1 MKKTK
6 INRRHTDQKYM
17 DTSYDDIRNLLE
29 ISRKY
34 NKVITE
40 QEEYSEYETATVETK
55 PEKEVEEK
63 TKEYNVSGGII
74 ITHGV
79 DELDLELTDDEK
91 GAFQETMDDFV
102 EQVSDMVDY
111 GPLNLYKTNVEW
123 SGKLVKFD
131 LSYYYTIGEVNGVYI
146 GGANMVKIDDELT
159 ELLDK
164 LKRYYGIFTKKWATI
179 LSQRKKTEEG
189 EEEELEA

>member
-179 LSQRKKTEEG
+179 LSQRKKTDEG

>member
-6 INRRHTDQKYM
+6 LNKRHTDQEYN
-17 DTSYDDIRNLLE
+17 DTTYDSIRNLLE
-29 ISRKY
+29 ITRKQ
-34 NKVITE
+34 NFRNLIIE
-40 QEEYSEYETATVETK
+40 QEEGEYETSDIEVET
-55 PEKEVEEK
+55 EKEVEEK

-74 ITHGV
+74 ITHGI
-79 DELDLELTDDEK
+79 DEMDLELTDDEK

-131 LSYYYTIGEVNGVYI
+131 LSFFYTIGEVNGVYI

-164 LKRYYGIFTKKWATI
+164 LKRYYGIFTKKWANI
-179 LSQRKKTEEG
+179 LAQRKTTEES
-189 EEEELEA
+189 EEEEGL

>member
-1 MKKTK
+1 MKNTK
-6 INRRHTDQKYM
+6 SNRRHTDQKYI
-17 DTSYDDIRNLLE
+17 DASYDDIRNLLE
-29 ISRKY
+29 ISRQH
-34 NKVITE
+34 NKVIME
-40 QEEYSEYETATVETK
+40 QDEYGEYETATVETEPK
-55 PEKEVEEK
+55 KEEEEK
-63 TKEYNVSGGII
+63 TKEYNVSGGVI
-74 ITHGV
+74 ITHGM

-91 GAFQETMDDFV
+91 GAFQETMDEFV

-123 SGKLVKFD
+123 SGNLVKFN
-131 LSYYYTIGEVNGVYI
+131 LSFFYTIGEVNGVYI

-159 ELLDK
+159 DLLEK

-179 LSQRKKTEEG
+179 LSQRKKTEED

>member
-1 MKKTK
+1 
-6 INRRHTDQKYM
+6 M

-179 LSQRKKTEEG
+179 LSQRKKTDEG

>member
-1 MKKTK
+1 MKKPK
-6 INRRHTDQKYM
+6 INKRHTDQRYV
-17 DTSYDDIRNLLE
+17 DSSYDDIRNLLE
-29 ISRKY
+29 ISRKH
-34 NKVITE
+34 NKLIIE
-40 QEEYSEYETATVETK
+40 QKEYSEYETATAETEPK
-55 PEKEVEEK
+55 KEVEEK

-74 ITHGV
+74 ITHGI

-91 GAFQETMDDFV
+91 SAFQETMDEFV

-111 GPLNLYKTNVEW
+111 GPLNIYKTNVEW

-131 LSYYYTIGEVNGVYI
+131 LSYFYTIGEVNGVYI

-159 ELLDK
+159 ELLEK

-179 LSQRKKTEEG
+179 LSQRKKTEED

>member
-6 INRRHTDQKYM
+6 LNKRHTDQEYN
-17 DTSYDDIRNLLE
+17 DTTYDSIRNLLE
-29 ISRKY
+29 ITRKQ
-34 NKVITE
+34 NFRNLIIE
-40 QEEYSEYETATVETK
+40 QEEGEYETSDIEVET
-55 PEKEVEEK
+55 EKEVEEK

-74 ITHGV
+74 ITHGI
-79 DELDLELTDDEK
+79 DEMDLELTDDEK

-131 LSYYYTIGEVNGVYI
+131 LSFFYTIGEVNGVYI

-164 LKRYYGIFTKKWATI
+164 LKRYYGIFTKKWANI
-179 LSQRKKTEEG
+179 LAQRKTTEEA
-189 EEEELEA
+189 EEEEGL